1 MARTLITPVSLIRD
15 IESNI
20 TTPTTIDGALV
31 TAGVKIPYDRDNNAA
46 EKLLIHVK
54 NTHGSIHTVTIVK
67 SDVGSRKNL
76 GNVDVTVAATDG
88 EQILRPSTNRNGQS
102 NGFVYLNF
110 TTAMTGS
117 IIAYLMP

>member
-1 MARTLITPVSLIRD
+1 MARTLLTPLSLIRD
-15 IESNI
+15 IESNV
-20 TTPTTIDGALV
+20 TTPTTIDAGLV

-76 GNVDVTVAATDG
+76 GNVDVTVAATTG
-88 EQILRPSTNRNGQS
+88 EQIIRPSTNRNGQS
-102 NGFVYLNF
+102 DGFVYLNF

-117 IIAYLMP
+117 IIVYLMP